1 MDVYDSEQ
9 EQIEAIKKWWK
20 ENGVAILLGLVL
32 GLGGVFGWR
41 WWVGYQDQRAM
52 NASGLYEAA
61 LAALAQGGAEQT
73 RELADQL
80 AGDYADTPYAVLAA
94 FAAAKVAV
102 DGGDLD
108 AAEGR
113 LRWAL
118 DHAESESYRH
128 MARLRLARVLISADR
143 AEDALA
149 LLQGAEAG
157 SFAPRYDELR
167 GDALARLGR
176 RDEARAAYA
185 AALAAL
191 PAPAENRDLLQMKLN
206 DLAAPV
212 TGKEGQ

>member
-41 WWVGYQDQRAM
+41 WWVGYQDQRAVD
-52 NASGLYEAA
+52 ASGIYESA
-61 LAALAQGGAEQT
+61 LAALAKGGAEQT
-73 RELADQL
+73 RELADRL

-102 DGGDLD
+102 DGGDLG
-108 AAEGR
+108 AAEAR

-118 DHAESESYRH
+118 DHAKSESYRH
-128 MARLRLARVLISADR
+128 MARLRLARVLVSADR
-143 AEDALA
+143 AEAALA
-149 LLQGAEAG
+149 LLQGVEAG

-185 AALAAL
+185 SALAAL

-206 DLAAPV
+206 DLATPV

>member
-41 WWVGYQDQRAM
+41 WWVGYQDQRAVD
-52 NASGLYEAA
+52 ASGLYESA
-61 LAALAQGGAEQT
+61 LAALAKGGAEQT
-73 RELADQL
+73 RELADRL
-80 AGDYADTPYAVLAA
+80 AADYADTPYAVLAA

-102 DGGDLD
+102 DGGDLG
-108 AAEGR
+108 AAEAR

-118 DHAESESYRH
+118 DHAGSEPYRH
-128 MARLRLARVLISADR
+128 MARLRLARVLVGADR
-143 AEDALA
+143 AEAALT
-149 LLQGAEAG
+149 LLQGVEAG

-206 DLAAPV
+206 DLATPV